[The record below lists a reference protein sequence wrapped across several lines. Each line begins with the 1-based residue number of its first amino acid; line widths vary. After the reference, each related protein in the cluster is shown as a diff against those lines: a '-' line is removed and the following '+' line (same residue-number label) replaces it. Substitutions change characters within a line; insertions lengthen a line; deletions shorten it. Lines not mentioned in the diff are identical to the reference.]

1 MYGGQEPRSNE
12 VFVPARQATLAFGFH
27 SLESIDGLHKR
38 LELRAPR
45 IMKSFW
51 IRNELQGKKTTV
63 MTTKK
68 QFSWNTE
75 YESRDFSAANANIF
89 YFYMTHFAF
98 VSYEMKMKIF
108 LTIIL

>member
-1 MYGGQEPRSNE
+1 MEPRNRFHEINSSSLPGGPVRQLGISKVYGGQEPRSNE

-68 QFSWNTE
+68 QFS
-75 YESRDFSAANANIF
+75 
-89 YFYMTHFAF
+89 
-98 VSYEMKMKIF
+98 
-108 LTIIL
+108 